1 MATIDVLV
9 VGGGPAGLVAAVYLA
24 RFRRSVLIVDAGQSR
39 ALQIPRSHNYPGF
52 VDGIA
57 GTELMASLREQ
68 AARYRIETATDCVQ
82 TISHSAGGLH
92 AIWPDGEAQA
102 RVVLLATGARDI
114 EPKMPRVAEAVR
126 AGALRYC
133 PVCDGYEVV
142 GKNVGVLVDGASG
155 VREALYL
162 RHFTDR
168 LTLFRSDDDVQISQ
182 KDLEALARVGIVC
195 AEGSVESI
203 RLGQGCVTT
212 SHDGDETTCD
222 TMYCALGMRVHSDLA
237 VSLGALVDDD
247 GYIRID
253 HHQRTAVP
261 NLYAAGDVA
270 SGLNQ
275 ISVATGGA
283 AIAASAIHQA
293 LLAVDERDA
302 LAPQAAP

>member
-1 MATIDVLV
+1 MATFDAMVI
-9 VGGGPAGLVAAVYLA
+9 GGGPAGLVAAVYLA
-24 RFRRSVLIVDAGQSR
+24 RFRRSVLVVDGGQSR

-57 GTELMASLREQ
+57 GNELMASLHEQ
-68 AARYRIETATDCVQ
+68 VARYRIETASGCVQ
-82 TISHSAGGLH
+82 TISHFTGGLH
-92 AIWPDGEAQA
+92 ATWPGGEAQA
-102 RVVLLATGARDI
+102 RVVLLATGACDI
-114 EPKMPRVAEAVR
+114 EPQMPLIAEAVR

-133 PVCDGYEVV
+133 PVCDGYEVI
-142 GKNVGVLVDGASG
+142 GKKVGVLVDGASG

-162 RHFTDR
+162 RHFSDR
-168 LTLFRSDDDVQISQ
+168 LILFRSDDDVHLEQ
-182 KDLEALARVGIVC
+182 KDLEALACVGIVC

-212 SHDGDETTCD
+212 SHGGTETTCD
-222 TMYCALGMRVHSDLA
+222 TMYCALGMRVQSELA
-237 VSLGALVDDD
+237 VSLGAQVDDD

-253 HHQRTAVP
+253 HHQRTTVP

-293 LLAVDERDA
+293 LLAADDEGA
-302 LAPQAAP
+302 